1 MNYSKSNRIARRL
14 TGAPA
19 ILAALI
25 AAVILSPAAAVQGQ
39 TKAAYDY
46 LAEAIANEETSTL
59 VISSFHA
66 AGDKELTPLFVALS
80 RSANKRKRLLA
91 TTALGQLGG
100 DEAIAAL
107 KRQLANDSEMAVRAA
122 ALVHLLNIEAAD
134 AAVLSAATKLKDENI
149 QCIAARS
156 LANISKDSAHQA
168 LARQTLQG
176 LTGSSEA
183 MTSSMASLGLLAMGD
198 SSRLAGLKKQF
209 ADPKTET
216 TVLRLA
222 MLQIV
227 DEKIAA
233 GQPLAQIIIDSPKR
247 PIQTRILACRALA
260 ASSPKPVPALFAAL
274 RNSPTML
281 FRIPAMSVL
290 SKQDDS
296 KRYLV
301 AIAKSTLPVGKLAAF
316 ELARATPGPA
326 ATKAV
331 QAAMSIKHPIAINHV
346 FQRAS
351 KDIETHGAK
360 ADFYTAP
367 LLKFIES
374 VEPDTDRMTHQHL
387 LAAQA
392 TTLLADIGTPRALAG
407 LAKIMSGRYS
417 AITRAAAAG
426 LMRSKNKAVAPIAR
440 KLLSNPYPELATY
453 GALTLGHFA
462 DPAAKDH
469 FNNIIKRQSGHTA
482 AEITLSCWYLL
493 KINKQ
498 SAQSAKQLAQL
509 IK

>member
-1 MNYSKSNRIARRL
+1 
-14 TGAPA
+14 
-19 ILAALI
+19 
-25 AAVILSPAAAVQGQ
+25 
-39 TKAAYDY
+39 
-46 LAEAIANEETSTL
+46 
-59 VISSFHA
+59 
-66 AGDKELTPLFVALS
+66 
-80 RSANKRKRLLA
+80 
-91 TTALGQLGG
+91 
-100 DEAIAAL
+100 
-107 KRQLANDSEMAVRAA
+107 
-122 ALVHLLNIEAAD
+122 
-134 AAVLSAATKLKDENI
+134 
-149 QCIAARS
+149 
-156 LANISKDSAHQA
+156 
-168 LARQTLQG
+168 
-176 LTGSSEA
+176 
-183 MTSSMASLGLLAMGD
+183 MASLGLLAMAD

-227 DEKIAA
+227 DEKITA
-233 GQPLAQIIIDSPKR
+233 GQPLAQIVIDSPKR

-260 ASSPKPVPALFAAL
+260 ASSPKPVPALFTAL
-274 RNSPTML
+274 RNSPNML

-296 KRYLV
+296 KRYLA

-331 QAAMSIKHPIAINHV
+331 QTALSIKHPIAINHV

-351 KDIETHGAK
+351 KDIETLGAK
-360 ADFYTAP
+360 ADFYTDP
-367 LLKFIES
+367 LVKFIES

-392 TTLLADIGTPRALAG
+392 TTLLSDIGTPQALAG
-407 LAKIMSGRYS
+407 VAKILSGRYS
-417 AITRAAAAG
+417 AITRSAAAG

-440 KLLSNPYPELATY
+440 KLLGNPYPELATY

-462 DPAAKDH
+462 DPAATDH

-482 AEITLSCWYLL
+482 AEVTLSCWYLL

-498 SAQSAKQLAQL
+498 SAQSARQLAKL